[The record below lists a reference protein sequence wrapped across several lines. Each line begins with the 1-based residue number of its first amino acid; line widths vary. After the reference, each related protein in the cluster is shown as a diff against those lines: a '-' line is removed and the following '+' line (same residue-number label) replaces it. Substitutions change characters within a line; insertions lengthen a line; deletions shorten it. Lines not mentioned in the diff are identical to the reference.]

1 MPPVGNLCTD
11 DEPHRAPPPAALE
24 FAAPSGADSAAE
36 LEREQRVQRPEV
48 MCCEVLRLTPS
59 SLRPQLE
66 AGAILAEAALH
77 FRAQGQGS
85 RICINQEA
93 HS

>member
-1 MPPVGNLCTD
+1 MNHTP
-11 DEPHRAPPPAALE
+11 EPPPLHAALQ

-77 FRAQGQGS
+77 FRVQGQGS